1 MYELS
6 TKIPKADLIQMVWFF
21 RFFVDFKFVCLFKR
35 KKLLLCLKK
44 IESFFHHFQSNIV
57 VSIKFFSNVLLFFSC
72 EFFMLIILRI
82 LQNFFKNFTKFEV
95 VIHADKPLFL
105 NLKLIIK
112 IRGGIYSKVVVFI
125 SLYLYEEFKQINKL
139 IKLNE
144 INKIDLF
151 TTTLKCFFDP

>member
-112 IRGGIYSKVVVFI
+112 N
-125 SLYLYEEFKQINKL
+125 FKIN
-139 IKLNE
+139 IKTEHWWALGS
-144 INKIDLF
+144 IWRMLSTMDSYWRSVW
-151 TTTLKCFFDP
+151 CH